1 MRAFLHPMAELKH
14 QHGINQDE
22 NQTEK
27 PPRAHVERTRDV
39 FRDAKGPTV
48 KEQPQPLTKVKSRRA
63 APEQQKKPKEK
74 KERNQIARD
83 QDGNEDEVEE
93 DELTPEERRAKD
105 LLEHEEQISYSNY
118 YYDDEFEYRHVTLP
132 KEIAQWIPHKGLLSD
147 DEWRSLGVKQSLG
160 WEHYMVHAP
169 EPHVLL
175 FKRVKNYQKKFPS
188 KKSKEQAVA
197 QSNTTK
203 VREQPEEWDDS
214 KRNSKQPRVN

>member
-118 YYDDEFEYRHVTLP
+118 YYGE
-132 KEIAQWIPHKGLLSD
+132 EIDLEALYLQFSLS
-147 DEWRSLGVKQSLG
+147 
-160 WEHYMVHAP
+160 
-169 EPHVLL
+169 L
-175 FKRVKNYQKKFPS
+175 FIYPF
-188 KKSKEQAVA
+188 
-197 QSNTTK
+197 
-203 VREQPEEWDDS
+203 DL
-214 KRNSKQPRVN
+214 